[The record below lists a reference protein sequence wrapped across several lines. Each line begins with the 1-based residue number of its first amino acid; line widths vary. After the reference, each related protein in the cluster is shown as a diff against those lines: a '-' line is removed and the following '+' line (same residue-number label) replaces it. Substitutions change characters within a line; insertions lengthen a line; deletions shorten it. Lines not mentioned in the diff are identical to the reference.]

1 MYKYDSECAKKY
13 ASDRQGMTTVLKS
26 FLGFFSCTDM
36 TFKDMIDVTVGKKI
50 FQFTLTEVNKHHSGQ
65 IASNKHWYYQTVIA
79 LAAEIK

>member
-1 MYKYDSECAKKY
+1 
-13 ASDRQGMTTVLKS
+13 
-26 FLGFFSCTDM
+26 M